1 MKRAITVANTNNDNL
16 RNKKPTFKNNVPFR
30 SCISKIISTFI
41 DNVKNIDIVMPMYDL
56 LGYSNN
62 YYIVSESLQNY
73 RKGEVNDDAKMQMKI
88 MLFIIGYKTRRQQQ
102 VDLTTKITGSTP
114 ADYNTLATYIV
125 LLMKYLINFY
135 RSPDLSLINWEI
147 ELNLSW

>member
-1 MKRAITVANTNNDNL
+1 
-16 RNKKPTFKNNVPFR
+16 
-30 SCISKIISTFI
+30 
-41 DNVKNIDIVMPMYDL
+41 MPMYDL

-147 ELNLSW
+147 ELNLSRQKDRIIYEILITAAVAANPDAVTPTPSEPAT

>member
-1 MKRAITVANTNNDNL
+1 M
-16 RNKKPTFKNNVPFR
+16 PT
-30 SCISKIISTFI
+30 
-41 DNVKNIDIVMPMYDL
+41 YDL

-125 LLMKYLINFY
+125 LLMKYLINFC
-135 RSPDLSLINWEI
+135 RSPDLPLINWEI
-147 ELNLSW
+147 ELNLSWQKDCIIYEILITAAVAANPDAVTPTPSEPAT

>member
-1 MKRAITVANTNNDNL
+1 M
-16 RNKKPTFKNNVPFR
+16 PT
-30 SCISKIISTFI
+30 
-41 DNVKNIDIVMPMYDL
+41 YDL

-73 RKGEVNDDAKMQMKI
+73 RKGEVNDDTKMQMKI

-125 LLMKYLINFY
+125 LLMKYLINFC
-135 RSPDLSLINWEI
+135 RSPDLPLINWEI
-147 ELNLSW
+147 ELNLSWQKDRIIYEILITAAVAANPDAVTPTPSEPAT

>member
-1 MKRAITVANTNNDNL
+1 
-16 RNKKPTFKNNVPFR
+16 
-30 SCISKIISTFI
+30 
-41 DNVKNIDIVMPMYDL
+41 MPMYDL

-125 LLMKYLINFY
+125 LLMKYLINFC
-135 RSPDLSLINWEI
+135 RSPDLPLINWEI
-147 ELNLSW
+147 ELNLSWQKDRIIYEILITAAVAANPDAVTPTPSEPAT

>member
-1 MKRAITVANTNNDNL
+1 
-16 RNKKPTFKNNVPFR
+16 
-30 SCISKIISTFI
+30 
-41 DNVKNIDIVMPMYDL
+41 MPMYDL

-102 VDLTTKITGSTP
+102 VDLTTKITESTP

-125 LLMKYLINFY
+125 LLMKYLINFC
-135 RSPDLSLINWEI
+135 RSPDLPLINWEI
-147 ELNLSW
+147 ELNLSWQKDRIIYEILITAAVAANPDAVTPTPSEPAT

>member
-1 MKRAITVANTNNDNL
+1 
-16 RNKKPTFKNNVPFR
+16 
-30 SCISKIISTFI
+30 
-41 DNVKNIDIVMPMYDL
+41 MPMYDL

-73 RKGEVNDDAKMQMKI
+73 RKGEVDDDAKMQMKI

-125 LLMKYLINFY
+125 LLMKYLINFC
-135 RSPDLSLINWEI
+135 RSPDLPLINWEI
-147 ELNLSW
+147 ELNLSWQKDRIIYEILITAAVAANPDAVTPTPSEPAT

>member
-1 MKRAITVANTNNDNL
+1 M
-16 RNKKPTFKNNVPFR
+16 PT
-30 SCISKIISTFI
+30 
-41 DNVKNIDIVMPMYDL
+41 YDL

-125 LLMKYLINFY
+125 LLMKYLINFC
-135 RSPDLSLINWEI
+135 RSPDLPLINWEI
-147 ELNLSW
+147 ELNLSWQKDRIIYEILITAAVAANPDAVTPTPSEPAT

>member
-1 MKRAITVANTNNDNL
+1 
-16 RNKKPTFKNNVPFR
+16 
-30 SCISKIISTFI
+30 
-41 DNVKNIDIVMPMYDL
+41 MPMYDL

-147 ELNLSW
+147 ELNLSWQKDRIIYEILITAAVAANPDAVTPTPSEPAT

>member
-1 MKRAITVANTNNDNL
+1 
-16 RNKKPTFKNNVPFR
+16 
-30 SCISKIISTFI
+30 
-41 DNVKNIDIVMPMYDL
+41 MPMYDL

-147 ELNLSW
+147 ELTLSWQKDRIIYEILITAAVAANPDAVTPTPSEPAT

>member
-1 MKRAITVANTNNDNL
+1 
-16 RNKKPTFKNNVPFR
+16 
-30 SCISKIISTFI
+30 
-41 DNVKNIDIVMPMYDL
+41 MPMYDL

-135 RSPDLSLINWEI
+135 RSPDLSLINWET
-147 ELNLSW
+147 ELNLSWQKDRIIYEILITAAVAANPDAVTPTPSEPAT

>member
-1 MKRAITVANTNNDNL
+1 M
-16 RNKKPTFKNNVPFR
+16 
-30 SCISKIISTFI
+30 
-41 DNVKNIDIVMPMYDL
+41 
-56 LGYSNN
+56 
-62 YYIVSESLQNY
+62 
-73 RKGEVNDDAKMQMKI
+73 NDDAKMQMKI